1 MPGRLL
7 VVVLIGLR
15 LRSLHGHELSARPPT
30 TGRRARQFLGGEIKQ
45 AAGVAALLRF
55 LKKKQAA
62 GVGRGGRGRIRVQG
76 RGEASRNTTWSVT
89 DIRQERR
96 FEKTPQ
102 NVASN

>member
-1 MPGRLL
+1 VQGRGGAIAAGWAEPGRL
-7 VVVLIGLR
+7 VVVLIHLR
-15 LRSLHGHELSARPPT
+15 LRLRNLHGHELSARPPT
-30 TGRRARQFLGGEIKQ
+30 TGRRARQFLGGEI
-45 AAGVAALLRF
+45 
-55 LKKKQAA
+55 KQAA